1 MLCRKYFRQT
11 QPEKFPKGIDKALLP
26 AERPQVISMSKS
38 EKYVSRNLGASFTV
52 VFILDLEDVKSDREV
67 IQLLFD
73 HALSGWNRH

>member
-1 MLCRKYFRQT
+1 M
-11 QPEKFPKGIDKALLP
+11 
-26 AERPQVISMSKS
+26 ISMSKS